1 MARTQPTSPRRS
13 PLWRHHD
20 FMLLWMGDTV
30 SVFGSQLVLFALPLI
45 AVQVLHADAFEMG
58 LLAALESAAFLLISL
73 PAGAWVDRLP
83 KKAVI
88 VAGDIIR
95 AAILLTIPVTWA
107 FDALTMIQLY
117 LVAAGV
123 GIVTVFF
130 DIANQSFLPEI
141 VDAESIGDG
150 NGKLQASQQTARVAG
165 PTLASGLVT
174 ILGAPLT
181 VGLTSICMGL
191 SSLFVS
197 RIRYRP
203 TPAEAVHRRGFLA
216 EIREGL
222 GFVLTHP
229 LLRRMTACTGLAN
242 LASSAIFGLFA
253 LYILRTLSLSQT
265 QMGIIMSVGA
275 AGGILGALTASHV
288 QRLLGEGRSVA
299 VTAVLNGLFFFAMP
313 LASILPAMPTLIIG
327 WFALTWSVVVYNI
340 AQVSFRQR
348 LCPKPLLGRMNASIR
363 FLVWGPMPIGALAGG
378 ILGDQFGVATT
389 MWIFAAWATLASLPV
404 VISPLL
410 RMRTLP
416 RELDLLSGKAQSSDN
431 TASPESSGDCSENS
445 DARPE
450 DGDVRPED
458 GDVPPVTG
466 PRT

>member
-1 MARTQPTSPRRS
+1 MAETDRPQSKRLT
-13 PLWRHHD
+13 LWRHHD
-20 FMLLWMGDTV
+20 FMQLWMGDTV

-45 AVQVLHADAFEMG
+45 AVQILHADAFEMG

-95 AAILLTIPVTWA
+95 AAILLTIPLTWA
-107 FDALTMIQLY
+107 FDALTMVQLY

-141 VDAESIGDG
+141 VVAESIGDG

-165 PTLASGLVT
+165 PTLASGLVSMF
-174 ILGAPLT
+174 GAPLT
-181 VGLTSICMGL
+181 VGLTSVCMGL

-203 TPAEAVHRRGFLA
+203 TTAEASPRRGLIT

-253 LYILRTLSLSQT
+253 LYILRTLELGQT
-265 QMGIIMSVGA
+265 QMGIIMSIGA

-299 VTAVLNGLFFFAMP
+299 VTAVFNGLFFFSMP
-313 LASILPAMPTLIIG
+313 LANILPPMPTLVIG

-389 MWIFAAWATLASLPV
+389 MWFFAVWATLASLPV

-410 RMRTLP
+410 RMRVLP
-416 RELDLLSGKAQSSDN
+416 RELALLAE
-431 TASPESSGDCSENS
+431 AE
-445 DARPE
+445 
-450 DGDVRPED
+450 
-458 GDVPPVTG
+458 
-466 PRT
+466 

>member
-1 MARTQPTSPRRS
+1 MAAADRRQS
-13 PLWRHHD
+13 KRLSLWRHHD
-20 FMLLWMGDTV
+20 FMQLWMGDTV

-45 AVQVLHADAFEMG
+45 AVQLLHADAFEMG

-83 KKAVI
+83 KKTVI

-95 AAILLTIPVTWA
+95 AAILLTIPLSWA

-174 ILGAPLT
+174 VFGAPLT
-181 VGLTSICMGL
+181 IGLTSVCMGL
-191 SSLFVS
+191 SSIFVS

-203 TPAEAVHRRGFLA
+203 TTAEAGPRSGFIS

-253 LYILRTLSLSQT
+253 LYILRTLELSQT

-288 QRLLGEGRSVA
+288 QTLLGEGRSVA
-299 VTAVLNGLFFFAMP
+299 VTAVLNGLFFFSIP
-313 LASILPAMPTLIIG
+313 LAHILPSMPTLIIG

-363 FLVWGPMPIGALAGG
+363 FLVWGPMPIGALVGG

-389 MWIFAAWATLASLPV
+389 MWLFAAGATLASLPV
-404 VISPLL
+404 VLSPLL
-410 RMRTLP
+410 TMRTLP
-416 RELDLLSGKAQSSDN
+416 RELDLLAEAD
-431 TASPESSGDCSENS
+431 
-445 DARPE
+445 
-450 DGDVRPED
+450 
-458 GDVPPVTG
+458 
-466 PRT
+466 